1 MTSRPLLTIVLAAG
15 KGTRMKSALP
25 KVLHK
30 VGGLSMLGHVLG
42 TAGRVGAQR
51 TAVVIGPDMD
61 AVRAEALKR
70 SPGADIFVQD
80 QQLGTAHAVLAARE
94 AIAGHRGDV
103 LVVFSDTPLI
113 EAETLK
119 ALTARLDESTP
130 LAVLGFTAADPTGYG
145 RMLCDQDGNL
155 LAIREHKDATDA
167 ERAIAFCCS
176 GVKAFRGETMLGIL
190 DRIGTS
196 NAQGEYYLT
205 DAVALARA
213 DGYRV
218 ATQNCAEEEVQ
229 GINSRGQL
237 AAAEAVFQ
245 RRRRAQAMAD
255 GATLIA
261 PETVWFSHD
270 TVIGRD
276 VVIEPNVFFGPK
288 VRIEDNVTI
297 HANCHIEGARL
308 ASGVEIGPFARL
320 RPGAELE
327 TGVKIGNFVE
337 VKNVHMGPGAKANHL
352 AYLGDG
358 DVGAKANIGAGT
370 IFCNYDGF
378 FKHRTTV
385 GEGAFV
391 GSNSALVA
399 PVTIGAGAFVGSGSV
414 ITKDVPADSLALERN
429 EQDVR
434 EGWAAKFRTMMQRR
448 KAASRSS

>member
-42 TAGRVGAQR
+42 TAAQVGAHR
-51 TAVVIGPDMD
+51 TAVVFGPAMD

-70 SPGADIFVQD
+70 SPGADNFVQD

-94 AIAGHRGDV
+94 AIAAHRGDV

-113 EAETLK
+113 EAGTLK
-119 ALTARLDESTP
+119 ALTAQLNESTP

-145 RMLCDQDGNL
+145 RMLCDKDGNL
-155 LAIREHKDATDA
+155 LAIREHKDATEA
-167 ERAIAFCCS
+167 ERSIAFCCS
-176 GVKAFRGETMLGIL
+176 GVMAFRGETMLGIL

-218 ATQNCAEEEVQ
+218 ATQNCAEEEVL
-229 GINSRGQL
+229 GINARGQL
-237 AAAEAVFQ
+237 AAAESVFQ

-308 ASGVEIGPFARL
+308 SDGVEVGPFARL
-320 RPGAELE
+320 RPGAELDS
-327 TGVKIGNFVE
+327 GVKIGNFVE
-337 VKNVHMGPGAKANHL
+337 VKNVRMGPGAKANHL

-414 ITKDVPADSLALERN
+414 ITKDVPPDSLALERS

-448 KAASRSS
+448 KAAARKT